1 MTLHDTWEQ
10 QYESETVTALKD
22 KNLFDLEVRALEAA
36 VLKVFTETK
45 RLPHEVKVLELGC
58 GSGELVRRLSAGVMT
73 SYAAVTFYGV
83 DFSENA
89 INAANRQAQI
99 NQVFVRSDF
108 IEHLKSLEDNSV
120 PIIISQRSLM
130 ALMSKNDQEMLL
142 EQINRVLSP
151 QGVGIFSECFHHDL
165 VRFNKLRE
173 QAGLGAI
180 AKVWHS
186 LYLDEAMFTDIF
198 TDCSFEHFCS
208 TYMLLTRVVYPMFEE
223 PKHNQLIH
231 EIAAKSAEAGDSSFL
246 KLAKVRKTS

>member
-1 MTLHDTWEQ
+1 MTIHETWEQ
-10 QYESETVTALKD
+10 QYGSETVTALKD

-36 VLKVFTETK
+36 LLKALTGTK
-45 RLPHEVKVLELGC
+45 KLPHEIKILELGC
-58 GSGELVRRLSAGVMT
+58 GSGELIRRLSAGVLT
-73 SYAAVTFYGV
+73 GYAALTFYGV

-89 INAANRQAQI
+89 INAANRQAQT

-108 IEHLKSLEDNSV
+108 IEHLKSLEDNSI

-130 ALMSKNDQEMLL
+130 ALMNKNDQVMLL

-151 QGVGIFSECFHHDL
+151 EGVGIFSECFYNDL

-186 LYLDEAMFTDIF
+186 LYLDESMFTDTF
-198 TDCSFEHFCS
+198 AECSFDHFCS
-208 TYMLLTRVVYPMFEE
+208 TYMLLTRVIYPMFEE

-246 KLAKVRKTS
+246 KIAKVRKSS